1 MLYPSKSRYDTGIG
15 PEDMPYLHHRPD
27 SSSSSAAGDR
37 NHRRRDSEDDDD
49 DGDDEEGGGGAPS
62 SASSSTAPR
71 PDGRPKFRNPRKRA
85 SKLLHQLQTEAA
97 EKSRLSKPEV
107 WGVPFKVGDAIEI
120 GVLDDGG
127 ASNPNGKKLDH
138 VRGVVLGRENKGLDT
153 SIYLKDVLYGEISCG
168 WMMMMIMMM
177 IMMMMTD

>member
-1 MLYPSKSRYDTGIG
+1 MDDESRALPEPTTTPGGFVLYPSKSRYDTGIG

-27 SSSSSAAGDR
+27 SSSADD
-37 NHRRRDSEDDDD
+37 HRSHRRDSEDDGDDD
-49 DGDDEEGGGGAPS
+49 DGGGGGTPA
-62 SASSSTAPR
+62 SSTAPR
-71 PDGRPKFRNPRKRA
+71 PNGRPKFRNPRKRA

-97 EKSRLSKPEV
+97 EKSRSSKPEV

-127 ASNPNGKKLDH
+127 ASNPNGRKLDH

-153 SIYLKDVLYGEISCG
+153 SIYLKDVLYGE
-168 WMMMMIMMM
+168 M
-177 IMMMMTD
+177 MMMMTD